1 MSLTL
6 KLNLTMKK
14 IEIEIP
20 NGKRAEWVNG
30 VLTLVEDDKN
40 IQDII
45 DSLIIDECS
54 NIRVFELGD
63 EISNKYN
70 VK

>member
-1 MSLTL
+1 MG
-6 KLNLTMKK
+6 K
-14 IEIEIP
+14 IILYESDIYSEDFLEQYEI
-20 NGKRAEWVNG
+20 
-30 VLTLVEDDKN
+30 VEDDKD

-63 EISNKYN
+63 KISDKYD
-70 VK
+70 VE

>member
-1 MSLTL
+1 M
-6 KLNLTMKK
+6 MKK
-14 IEIEIP
+14 IILYESDIYSEDFLEQYEI
-20 NGKRAEWVNG
+20 
-30 VLTLVEDDKN
+30 VEDDKD

-63 EISNKYN
+63 EISDKYD
-70 VK
+70 VE

>member
-1 MSLTL
+1 
-6 KLNLTMKK
+6 MKK
-14 IEIEIP
+14 IILYESDIYSEDFLEQYEI
-20 NGKRAEWVNG
+20 
-30 VLTLVEDDKN
+30 VEDDKD

-54 NIRVFELGD
+54 NIRVFELGN
-63 EISNKYN
+63 EISYKYD

>member
-1 MSLTL
+1 MRKIILYESDIYSEDSLEQY
-6 KLNLTMKK
+6 
-14 IEIEIP
+14 EI
-20 NGKRAEWVNG
+20 
-30 VLTLVEDDKN
+30 VEDDKD

-45 DSLIIDECS
+45 DSLIIDEYS

-63 EISNKYN
+63 EISDKYD

>member
-1 MSLTL
+1 MG
-6 KLNLTMKK
+6 K
-14 IEIEIP
+14 IILYESDIYSEDFLEQYEI
-20 NGKRAEWVNG
+20 
-30 VLTLVEDDKN
+30 VEDDKD

-63 EISNKYN
+63 DISDKYN
-70 VK
+70 VE